1 MRAIIERRSAP
12 GRARGRVPAKAI
24 IALAASL
31 ALSAMSASAQSDA
44 HPDSWYA
51 EKFRKLG
58 FTYNGKAST
67 PPDFTALSLGGAP
80 AKLSDTKGKIVVL
93 NFWATWCPPCRAEM
107 PSLEALWRRM
117 KDKDFTIMGVSGG
130 ESLET
135 VKRFV
140 EAGGYT
146 YPIFADPSNGAASK
160 YGIRA
165 IPTTLILN
173 KEGGVIASKV
183 GGAAY
188 DGADSL
194 ALFSALSS
202 R

>member
-1 MRAIIERRSAP
+1 MRETTERR
-12 GRARGRVPAKAI
+12 RARCGGARPKAI
-24 IALAASL
+24 IALLASL
-31 ALSAMSASAQSDA
+31 ALSAASVSAQA
-44 HPDSWYA
+44 EKHPDSWYA

-58 FTYNGKAST
+58 FTYYGKPTT

-80 AKLSDTKGKIVVL
+80 AKLADTKGKIVLL

-107 PSLEALWRRM
+107 PSLESLWKKM
-117 KDKDFTIMGVSGG
+117 KDKDFAIMGVSGG
-130 ESLET
+130 ESLDT
-135 VKRFV
+135 VKSFV

-146 YPIFADPSNGAASK
+146 YPIFADPSNGIASK
-160 YGIRA
+160 YGVRA
-165 IPTTLILN
+165 IPTTLVLN
-173 KEGGVIASKV
+173 KEGGVIASKI

-194 ALFSALSS
+194 ALFSALAA